1 MRVLLLGKF
10 GLLGSELTTLLKSRQ
25 EFELFAFGH
34 EDFDINDWKQVAKII
49 QKTDPQFIINAT
61 GYTKVDEAEKEHEKA
76 FQINAHAVG
85 NLAKICAPLKIPIM
99 HFSTDYVFGSPS
111 EAKDILKKGGYDED
125 EPPNPINEY
134 GKSKAHGE
142 NLLMQSTPYF
152 FLIRTQWLYGHGG
165 KNFVDTILN
174 LAKTEPTLR
183 IVNDQFGKPTYV
195 RDLVKAI
202 IPFFQ
207 SNNYGIYH
215 IVNEGVASWYEF
227 AKEILKIRGIQKEV
241 IPITSEELDR
251 PAKRPKHAALLN
263 TKVPLLRSWKE
274 ALKDYLR

>member
-1 MRVLLLGKF
+1 MRILLLGKS
-10 GLLGSELTTLLKSRQ
+10 GLLGSELTILLKDSQ
-25 EFELFAFGH
+25 EFELFAYGH

-99 HFSTDYVFGSPS
+99 HFSTDYVFQGDQQEGYS
-111 EAKDILKKGGYDED
+111 EE
-125 EPPNPINEY
+125 EPPHPINQY

-142 NLLMQSTPYF
+142 MLLMQSTPYF

-165 KNFVDTILN
+165 KNFVDTILH

-183 IVNDQFGKPTYV
+183 VVNDQFGKPTYV
-195 RDLVKAI
+195 SDFIKAI

-215 IVNEGVASWYEF
+215 IVNEGVTNWYGF

-241 IPITSEELDR
+241 VPITSEELNR

-263 TKVPLLRSWKE
+263 TKLPPLRSWKE
-274 ALKDYLR
+274 ALNEYLNT

>member
-1 MRVLLLGKF
+1 MRVLLLGKS
-10 GLLGSELTTLLKSRQ
+10 GLLGTELTTLLQGRQ
-25 EFELFAFGH
+25 GFELFAFGH

-99 HFSTDYVFGSPS
+99 HFSTDYVFG
-111 EAKDILKKGGYDED
+111 GHNQNGYLED

-142 NLLMQSTPYF
+142 KLLMESTPYF

-165 KNFVDTILN
+165 KNFVDTIL
-174 LAKTEPTLR
+174 KMTETTNPLR

-195 RDLVKAI
+195 SDLVKAI

-207 SNNYGIYH
+207 SNNYGIFH
-215 IVNEGVASWYEF
+215 IVNEGVTSWYEF
-227 AKEILKIRGIQKEV
+227 AKEILRIKGIQKEV
-241 IPITSEELDR
+241 VPITSEELNR
-251 PAKRPKHAALLN
+251 PANRPKHSVLLN
-263 TKVPLLRSWKE
+263 TKLPKLRPWKE
-274 ALKDYLR
+274 ALEEYLR